1 MSLKCVIVIL
11 LLWLNSA
18 IAESEF
24 EFSLLFVGNPGS
36 GKSTCLNSLAQEHLF
51 KSGESYGGGLTYQLD
66 KKIRGRV
73 QYIDTP
79 GLADKK
85 LREEA
90 GKAISTALKAGG
102 KYKIVFFVRLE
113 SGRPVNE
120 DITTMKLILEAA
132 PEIGKNYAV
141 ILPKI
146 TNGAAKGL
154 RDLNNLSKIYAG
166 IFNERKWYISS

>member
-1 MSLKCVIVIL
+1 M
-11 LLWLNSA
+11 
-18 IAESEF
+18 AESGF
-24 EFSLLFVGNPGS
+24 DYSLLFVGNPGS
-36 GKSTCLNSLAQEHLF
+36 GKSTCLNSLAKEQLF
-51 KSGESYGGGLTYQLD
+51 KSGESYGGGLTYKLD
-66 KKIRGRV
+66 KKIHNGIQFV
-73 QYIDTP
+73 DTP

-120 DITTMKLILEAA
+120 DITTMKLVLEAA
-132 PEIGKNYAV
+132 PEIGKNYGV

-146 TNGAAKGL
+146 TKGAAKGL
-154 RDLNNLSKIYAG
+154 EDFNNWSKIYAG
-166 IFNERKWYISS
+166 IFNERKLYM